1 MKVSKTPA
9 KEKAKKEKRKSMVIA
24 APQADDD
31 DGGSTSSGRKVQ
43 KVRSDKGK
51 ERTRINKLQLKDG
64 VRRVKVNTKWQIL
77 NPEVGVYMFMKLT
90 IIVGG
95 DPY

>member
-1 MKVSKTPA
+1 MKVSNTPA
-9 KEKAKKEKRKSMVIA
+9 KQKAKKEKRKSMVIA
-24 APQADDD
+24 APQADGDD
-31 DGGSTSSGRKVQ
+31 GDGGSTSSGRKVQ

-77 NPEVGVYMFMKLT
+77 NPEVSVYMFMN
-90 IIVGG
+90 
-95 DPY
+95 

>member
-77 NPEVGVYMFMKLT
+77 NPEVSMYMFMN
-90 IIVGG
+90 
-95 DPY
+95 

>member
-31 DGGSTSSGRKVQ
+31 DDDGGRTIKGYYKGTSKFGLVPISFFGR
-43 KVRSDKGK
+43 
-51 ERTRINKLQLKDG
+51 
-64 VRRVKVNTKWQIL
+64 
-77 NPEVGVYMFMKLT
+77 
-90 IIVGG
+90 
-95 DPY
+95 

>member
-77 NPEVGVYMFMKLT
+77 NPEVSVYMFMKLT

-95 DPY
+95 DPC

>member
-1 MKVSKTPA
+1 MKVSKTSA
-9 KEKAKKEKRKSMVIA
+9 KEKAKKEKRKAMIVA

-31 DGGSTSSGRKVQ
+31 GNEGTSSGRKIQ

-77 NPEVGVYMFMKLT
+77 NPEVGMYMFMN
-90 IIVGG
+90 
-95 DPY
+95 

>member
-43 KVRSDKGK
+43 KVRSDKGR

-77 NPEVGVYMFMKLT
+77 NPEVSVYMFMN
-90 IIVGG
+90 
-95 DPY
+95 

>member
-77 NPEVGVYMFMKLT
+77 NPEVSVYMFMN
-90 IIVGG
+90 
-95 DPY
+95 